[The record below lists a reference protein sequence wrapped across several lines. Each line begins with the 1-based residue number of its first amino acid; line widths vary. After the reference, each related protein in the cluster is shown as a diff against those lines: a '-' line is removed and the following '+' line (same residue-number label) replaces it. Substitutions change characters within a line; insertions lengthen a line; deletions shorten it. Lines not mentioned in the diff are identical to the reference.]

1 MKKNIVDFTKVEK
14 DKIFLH
20 FTGEMF
26 GIGCS
31 AFDKNAIDKISNLKR
46 RQDGKGYIILL
57 ADISWLD
64 RYFFEV
70 EADEERMLKQF
81 WPGNLTALIKDK
93 KNLFPHISID
103 GKIAVRVPT
112 DEYLRSFI
120 SEFDQPIISTSVNVA
135 GETPLTSFRKIKSQ
149 YDNWFDYYILPKD
162 AKAKNPSP
170 STIIE
175 FTKEELNCIREGSI
189 PMKQI
194 EESYLHPIVNFVC
207 TGNVCRSPMAEY
219 YLKKLVY
226 DKKMPLRVISS
237 GMLESGNIIS
247 KNSMLV
253 LKENGIEAADH
264 ISTKINTE
272 IILDSQLILTMTELH
287 KESLIAFYPNA
298 LYKTFT
304 LVEFFNMHFPS
315 QKIDYLDIDDPYMMP
330 IENYRVTFKKIKFLL
345 DNIVDK
351 IPV

>member
-26 GIGCS
+26 GIGCN
-31 AFDKNAIDKISNLKR
+31 AFDKKAIDKISSLKNR
-46 RQDGKGYIILL
+46 HNRKGYIILL
-57 ADISWLD
+57 PDISWLD
-64 RYFFEV
+64 RYFFDIQD
-70 EADEERMLKQF
+70 DEERMLKQF
-81 WPGNLTALIKDK
+81 WPGNLTVLMKDK
-93 KNLFPHISID
+93 KNLFSHISLN

-120 SEFDQPIISTSVNVA
+120 TEFDKPIVSTSVNVA
-135 GETPLTSFRKIKSQ
+135 GETPLTNLRKIKSK
-149 YDNWFDYYILPKD
+149 YDSWFGYYILPKD
-162 AKAKNPSP
+162 AKAKEPHP

-175 FTKEELNCIREGSI
+175 FTSENINCIREGSI

-219 YLKKLVY
+219 YLKKLIYV
-226 DKKMPLRVISS
+226 KKMPLRVISS
-237 GMLESGNIIS
+237 GMLESGNVIS

-253 LKENGIEAADH
+253 LKEHGIEADDH
-264 ISTKINTE
+264 ISTKINAE
-272 IILDSQLILTMTELH
+272 IILDSQLILTMTQLH

-304 LVEFFNMHFPS
+304 LVEYYNMHFPS